1 MVCHGG
7 TGRTLIRSYL
17 GLGTRETMDIRM
29 RQDVIFHLT
38 TRGLD
43 VLETGADMS

>member
-1 MVCHGG
+1 VVCHGG

-17 GLGTRETMDIRM
+17 DLNAEETLAITM
-29 RQDVIFHLT
+29 RQDVVFHLT